1 MYFSMKLSSFLLSL
15 YSLVKILP
23 LLHSLPHHSCPHS
36 FVFLLHIPY
45 LTPLYLLHLIT
56 LPHNLPLT
64 NPHLYLHPSFSLITL
79 TYLLPLP
86 KHHNLPLSLLLSH
99 ILALTF
105 LYLIPL
111 FLLFPL
117 LFP

>member
-15 YSLVKILP
+15 YPLVKILA

-36 FVFLLHIPY
+36 FVFLLHVPH
-45 LTPLYLLHLIT
+45 LTPPYLLHLIA

-64 NPHLYLHPSFSLITL
+64 DPHLYLHPSFSLIAL

-86 KHHNLPLSLLLSH
+86 KHHSLSLSLLLSH

-117 LFP
+117 PFP